1 MNTSNY
7 TFDTSNVIT
16 IDANLKI
23 LNTTSYVRNTSNIL
37 EGRIDTKVGVGNAD
51 MALVFDV
58 QILNTSKY
66 VGNTSNAITTRI
78 DNLPAP
84 QNYVLLEA
92 TATVRGGIR
101 VGNNQV
107 LDGDILNATF
117 NTDWTRTINN
127 ISYTIGNVGIG
138 ATNPERR

>member
-16 IDANLKI
+16 IDTNLKR
-23 LNTTSYVRNTSNIL
+23 LNTSSYVRNTSKLL

-58 QILNTSKY
+58 QILITSKY
-66 VGNTSNAITTRI
+66 VGNTFNAITTRI

-84 QNYVLLEA
+84 QNYVLPPA
-92 TATVRGGIR
+92 TATVRGDIR

-107 LDGDILNATF
+107 LNGDILNATF

-127 ISYTIGNVGIG
+127 ISYTIGTVGIG

>member
-51 MALVFDV
+51 MALVLDV
-58 QILNTSKY
+58 
-66 VGNTSNAITTRI
+66 
-78 DNLPAP
+78 
-84 QNYVLLEA
+84 E
-92 TATVRGGIR
+92 
-101 VGNNQV
+101 
-107 LDGDILNATF
+107 
-117 NTDWTRTINN
+117 
-127 ISYTIGNVGIG
+127 
-138 ATNPERR
+138 